1 MGSMGEARAMTVQ
14 ELANVLGKPEVPAQ
28 YVVRGHHDQ
37 QLATAI
43 TAPIPVIDLCRLFTK
58 DGAAINEASKLRAA
72 LESWGLFLL
81 SNHGVETTMM
91 DGMMIASREFFK
103 RPLEDKNKYTN
114 LIGGEQFQFEG
125 YGNDRVRSS
134 DQILDWSDRLYLKV
148 EPENER
154 NIALWPTHPENF
166 RDILHKF
173 TKKCGGVKDDLLRA
187 MAKLL
192 QLDDDDYFV
201 DQLGEKAETNVRCS
215 YYPEC
220 PRPELVFGLKPHCD
234 GTVLTILM
242 VDDSVGGLQVLR
254 DGVWWD
260 VPIVPHTLLV
270 IIGDQTEIMSNG
282 FFKSPVHRVV
292 TNAKKE
298 RLSVALDY
306 SVDHEREI
314 EPSARLINEK
324 RPALYMK
331 VKVKDYITGLYEHF
345 SQGTMVID
353 TLQI

>member
-1 MGSMGEARAMTVQ
+1 MGSMGESTATTVQ
-14 ELANVLGKPEVPAQ
+14 ELANAGKPDVPAQ
-28 YVVRGHHDQ
+28 YMVRGNHDQ
-37 QLATAI
+37 QLATAVA
-43 TAPIPVIDLCRLFTK
+43 APIPVIDLCCLFK
-58 DGAAINEASKLRAA
+58 EDGAAVDEASKLRSA

-81 SNHGVETTMM
+81 SNHGIDTSMM
-91 DGMMIASREFFK
+91 DGMMSASREFFM
-103 RPLEDKNKYTN
+103 RPLDEKQRYTN
-114 LIGGEQFQFEG
+114 LIGGKQFQFEG
-125 YGNDRVRSS
+125 YGNDRVRSL

-154 NIALWPTHPENF
+154 RTALWPTHPVNF
-166 RDILHKF
+166 RDDLHEF
-173 TKKCGGVKDDLLRA
+173 TKKCGAVKDNLLQA

-192 QLDDDDYFV
+192 ELDNDDYFV
-201 DQLGEKAETNVRCS
+201 DQLGEKPETNARCS
-215 YYPEC
+215 YYPQC

-234 GTVLTILM
+234 GTVLTLLM

-254 DGVWWD
+254 DGLWWD
-260 VPIVPHTLLV
+260 VPVVPHTLLV

-292 TNAKKE
+292 TNAEKE

-314 EPSARLINEK
+314 EPSPQLIDEK
-324 RPALYMK
+324 RPALYRK
-331 VKVKDYITGLYEHF
+331 VKVKDYIAGLYEHF

>member
-1 MGSMGEARAMTVQ
+1 MTVQ

-37 QLATAI
+37 QLSTAI

-58 DGAAINEASKLRAA
+58 EGAATDEASKLRAA

-91 DGMMIASREFFK
+91 DGMREFFK

-125 YGNDRVRSS
+125 YGNDRVRSP
-134 DQILDWSDRLYLKV
+134 DQILDWSDRLYLKHQ
-148 EPENER
+148 R
-154 NIALWPTHPENF
+154 LIYCCLC
-166 RDILHKF
+166 RDILHEF
-173 TKKCGGVKDDLLRA
+173 TKKCGGVKDDLLRV

-220 PRPELVFGLKPHCD
+220 PKPELVFGLKPQCD

-314 EPSARLINEK
+314 EPSAQLINEK